1 MPQVRRFAFV
11 TTLVGVL
18 LLTGINSAAFAQA
31 ETAGHRAV
39 AAAGIG
45 GPLLSTRTSWLQL
58 RYPHRL
64 CEVCR
69 RIAS

>member
-31 ETAGHRAV
+31 ETAGCSSGGGHRRTPALH
-39 AAAGIG
+39 
-45 GPLLSTRTSWLQL
+45 PHLLASTSLPSPTL
-58 RYPHRL
+58 
-64 CEVCR
+64 
-69 RIAS
+69 